1 MNRIFIILIFIL
13 LAHSCKYEPILINKK
28 FDYKFDDITY
38 EGDEQINVII
48 KNDMIKKGNGSKK
61 YDIKYVTAKDK
72 KVFSSNEK
80 GDPTIYSLKIT
91 TSYIILEDGVNILQ
105 NNIEKRVTYNNLNDK
120 FELSKYERNIIEN
133 LSLNISSEILMAVTS
148 LDK

>member
-1 MNRIFIILIFIL
+1 MNRIFIIFIFIL

-80 GDPTIYSLKIT
+80 GDPKIYSLKIT

-133 LSLNISSEILMAVTS
+133 LSLNISSEILMSVTS

>member
-1 MNRIFIILIFIL
+1 MIFIL

-72 KVFSSNEK
+72 KIFSSNEK

>member
-1 MNRIFIILIFIL
+1 MNRILIFIL

-28 FDYKFDDITY
+28 FDYKFDNITY

-133 LSLNISSEILMAVTS
+133 LSLNISSEILMSVTS

>member
-48 KNDMIKKGNGSKK
+48 KNDIIKKGNGSKK

-133 LSLNISSEILMAVTS
+133 LSLNISSEILMSVTS

>member
-28 FDYKFDDITY
+28 FDYKFDNITY

-61 YDIKYVTAKDK
+61 YDIKYVTAKYK

-133 LSLNISSEILMAVTS
+133 LSLNISSEILMSVTS

>member
-1 MNRIFIILIFIL
+1 MNRIFIIFIFIL

-48 KNDMIKKGNGSKK
+48 KNDIIKKGNVSKK

-133 LSLNISSEILMAVTS
+133 LSLNISSEILMSVTS

>member
-1 MNRIFIILIFIL
+1 MNRIFIIFIFIL

-133 LSLNISSEILMAVTS
+133 LSLNISYEILMSVTS

>member
-1 MNRIFIILIFIL
+1 MIFIL

-48 KNDMIKKGNGSKK
+48 KNDIIKKGNGSKK

-133 LSLNISSEILMAVTS
+133 LSLNISSEILMSVTS

>member
-133 LSLNISSEILMAVTS
+133 LSLNISSEILMSVTS

>member
-1 MNRIFIILIFIL
+1 MNRIFIIFIFIL

-48 KNDMIKKGNGSKK
+48 KNDIIKKGNGSKK

-133 LSLNISSEILMAVTS
+133 LSLNISSEILMSVTS

>member
-1 MNRIFIILIFIL
+1 MNRIFVILIFIL

-28 FDYKFDDITY
+28 FDYKFDNITY

-133 LSLNISSEILMAVTS
+133 LSLNISSEILMSVTS

>member
-1 MNRIFIILIFIL
+1 MNRIFVILIFIL

-133 LSLNISSEILMAVTS
+133 LSLNISSEILMSVTS

>member
-28 FDYKFDDITY
+28 FDYKFDNITY

-61 YDIKYVTAKDK
+61 YDM
-72 KVFSSNEK
+72 
-80 GDPTIYSLKIT
+80 
-91 TSYIILEDGVNILQ
+91 
-105 NNIEKRVTYNNLNDK
+105 NL
-120 FELSKYERNIIEN
+120 RR
-133 LSLNISSEILMAVTS
+133 
-148 LDK
+148 

>member
-28 FDYKFDDITY
+28 FDYKFDNITY

-133 LSLNISSEILMAVTS
+133 LSLNISSEILMSVTS

>member
-28 FDYKFDDITY
+28 FDYKFDNITY
-38 EGDEQINVII
+38 KGDEQINVII

-133 LSLNISSEILMAVTS
+133 LSLNISSEILMSVTS

>member
-1 MNRIFIILIFIL
+1 MNRIFIIFIFIL

-48 KNDMIKKGNGSKK
+48 KNDIIKKGNGSKK

>member
-1 MNRIFIILIFIL
+1 MHRIFIIFIFIL

-48 KNDMIKKGNGSKK
+48 KNDIIKKGNGSKK

-133 LSLNISSEILMAVTS
+133 LSLNISSEILMSVTS